1 MLRYFLC
8 DLDETLYGPETGL
21 WVALRERINR
31 YMLERLQIPPET
43 VPLLRESYYLRYGTS
58 LTGLQHD
65 YQVDAG
71 DYLTYVHDLPLA
83 DFLQPSPA
91 LNAML
96 ARIPLQKIIF
106 TNADAPHAQ
115 RVLNQLG
122 IARRFSRIIDIHTL
136 EFVNKP
142 RPEAYTRALQRIGA
156 QANECLF
163 ADDALR
169 NLLPARELGMLTVLV
184 GGAHAPSPNSVD
196 YHIPNILGLERVV
209 AGLFGQ
215 VY

>member
-1 MLRYFLC
+1 MFRYFLC

-21 WVALRERINR
+21 WAALRERINA
-31 YMLERLQIPPET
+31 YMTDRLGIPPEA
-43 VPLLRESYYLRYGTS
+43 VPALRESYYLRYGTS
-58 LTGLQHD
+58 LTGLQRD
-65 YQVDAG
+65 YHVDAR
-71 DYLTYVHDLPLA
+71 DYLAYVHDLPLA
-83 DFLQPSPA
+83 DYLRPNPA

-96 ARIPLQKIIF
+96 ARLPLQKIIF
-106 TNADAPHAQ
+106 TNADGAHAR

-122 IARRFSRIIDIHTL
+122 ITQRFTRIIDIYAL

-142 RPEAYTRALQRIGA
+142 QPEACARALRLIGA
-156 QANECLF
+156 EAGECLF
-163 ADDALR
+163 ADDSLR

-184 GGAHAPSPNSVD
+184 GGNHTPPADNVD

>member
-8 DLDETLYGPETGL
+8 DLDETLYSPETGL
-21 WVALRERINR
+21 WRALRERINT
-31 YMLERLQIPPET
+31 YMIDRLGLPPET
-43 VPLLRESYYLRYGTS
+43 VPTLRESYYLRYGTS

-65 YQVDAG
+65 YHIDAN
-71 DYLTYVHDLPLA
+71 DYLAYVHDLPLA
-83 DFLQPSPA
+83 DYLHPDPA
-91 LNAML
+91 LNGML
-96 ARIPLQKIIF
+96 ARLPLQKTIF

-115 RVLNQLG
+115 RVLNRLG
-122 IARRFSRIIDIHTL
+122 IARHFPRIIDIHTL

-142 RPEAYTRALQRIGA
+142 KPEAYVRALQLIGA
-156 QANECLF
+156 SASECLF

-169 NLLPARELGMLTVLV
+169 NLLPAREIGMLTVLV
-184 GGAHAPSPNSVD
+184 GGEPTQPPATVD

>member
-21 WVALRERINR
+21 WTALRDRINT
-31 YMLERLQIPPET
+31 YMIDRLGLAPDT
-43 VPLLRESYYLRYGTS
+43 VPALRESYYRRYGTS

-65 YQVDAG
+65 YQVDAR
-71 DYLTYVHDLPLA
+71 DYLDYVHDLPLA
-83 DFLQPSPA
+83 DYLQPSPA
-91 LNAML
+91 LSGML
-96 ARIPLQKIIF
+96 ARLPLQKIIF

-115 RVLNQLG
+115 RVLQQLG
-122 IARRFSRIIDIHTL
+122 ITRHFSRIIDIYTL

-142 RPEAYTRALQRIGA
+142 RPEAYSRALRLIGA
-156 QANECLF
+156 EASECLF
-163 ADDALR
+163 ADDAWR

-184 GGAHAPSPNSVD
+184 NSESSAPANSVD
-196 YHIPNILGLERVV
+196 YHIPNILNLERVV

-215 VY
+215 VH

>member
-21 WVALRERINR
+21 WRALRERINT
-31 YMLERLQIPPET
+31 YMTDRLGIAPEVVST
-43 VPLLRESYYLRYGTS
+43 LRESYYLRYGTS
-58 LTGLQHD
+58 LTGLQNDYSVDAHD
-65 YQVDAG
+65 YLA
-71 DYLTYVHDLPLA
+71 YVHDLPLN
-83 DFLQPSPA
+83 DYLQPSPA
-91 LNAML
+91 LNGML
-96 ARIPLQKIIF
+96 ARLPLQKIIF
-106 TNADAPHAQ
+106 TNADAPHAH
-115 RVLNQLG
+115 RVLNRLG
-122 IARRFSRIIDIHTL
+122 IARHFSRIIDIHTL
-136 EFVNKP
+136 EFINKP
-142 RPEAYTRALQRIGA
+142 RPEAYARVLQLIGA

-169 NLLPARELGMLTVLV
+169 NLLPAREMGMLTVLV
-184 GGAHAPSPNSVD
+184 GGEPPPSLAGAD